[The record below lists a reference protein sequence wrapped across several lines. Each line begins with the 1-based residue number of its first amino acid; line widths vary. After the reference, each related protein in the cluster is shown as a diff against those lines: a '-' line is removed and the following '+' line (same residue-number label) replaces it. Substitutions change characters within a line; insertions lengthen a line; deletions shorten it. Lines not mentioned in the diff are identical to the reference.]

1 MRTLSNDTSKGLLPG
16 VTLILTCLPA
26 ALASAEEGIPL
37 SEHYFFEE
45 VPIVLSATRLSQK
58 LSDVPAAITII
69 DKQMIKASG
78 ALEIPDLLRLVP
90 GFHVARYIGSKQS
103 ATYHGLADEY
113 ARDMQVLVDGR
124 SVYDPVFGGVSWT
137 DLPLT
142 MEEIN
147 RIEVIRGPNASAYGS
162 NSFAGVINII
172 TEHPSQQQGTQFK
185 VTGGSEE
192 TRKTMLRH
200 SSSIGK
206 LDYRLSFNYKA
217 NDGFDGRH
225 DSSEFGSLGL
235 RSDYQLGTH
244 DTILFK
250 LGYSKGTFEDGF
262 PGAEIVQPE
271 REIDNLYHY
280 QQVRWT
286 HTLNPANEISLQFYH
301 NYQDSDD
308 VYVETLPAPFPPL
321 LYTSGFGFES
331 HRYDLEFEHTW
342 SLSDSFRLV
351 WGLGA
356 RHDRGDSYETMNNDS
371 DIIRFQGRGFINS
384 EWRPI
389 QDLVVNAGLMYE
401 DFDGHDG
408 LFSPRLALN
417 YQLAENHTLRFAA
430 SRAYRVPTLLEANAD
445 QIIRQVGGPL
455 QEQYYITTTD
465 LDPMEIKA
473 FEIGYLGVFPAIH
486 STMDV
491 KIFHERIE
499 PLISSPEDF
508 SAPGPNFPGT
518 DPGAFR
524 YLNSGQVDI
533 SGAELQ
539 FTFRPSDRTIVFLG
553 YGAASMV
560 GEEARQISVGGTFLS
575 PRNLRDK
582 MAHHT
587 ASLLASHRFANGLQL
602 SVDGYYLDSVTWK
615 GEGDPL
621 PDYRRWDLRLSKDF
635 RFPDVDGEIALI
647 LQNVNGSHLE
657 FRDDNKEDE
666 GAYLQMELNFK

>member
-1 MRTLSNDTSKGLLPG
+1 MNTLNNAASKGFLSSITLTLMVLP
-16 VTLILTCLPA
+16 TAQSI
-26 ALASAEEGIPL
+26 AEEGMPL

-45 VPIVLSATRLSQK
+45 VPIILSATRLSQQ
-58 LSDVPAAITII
+58 LSDIPASVTII

-78 ALEIPDLLRLVP
+78 ALEVPDLLRLVP

-142 MEEIN
+142 LEEID

-185 VTGGSEE
+185 VTGGSEQ

-200 SSSIGK
+200 ADSAGK
-206 LDYRLSFNYKA
+206 LDYRFTFNYKS
-217 NDGFDGRH
+217 NDGFDNRH
-225 DSSEFGSLGL
+225 DSSDYGSFGL
-235 RSDYQLGTH
+235 RGDYQLGIQ
-244 DTILFK
+244 DSILFK
-250 LGYSKGTFEDGF
+250 IGYSKGTFEDGF
-262 PGAEIVQPE
+262 PGEIVQPE
-271 REIDNLYHY
+271 RDIENVYHY
-280 QQVRWT
+280 QQLRWT
-286 HTLNPANEISLQFYH
+286 RTLDPANEISLQFYH

-331 HRYDLEFEHTW
+331 HRYDLEFQHTW
-342 SLSDSFRLV
+342 SLSETLRLV

-356 RHDRGDSYETMNNDS
+356 RHDRGDSYETLNNDS
-371 DIIRFQGRGFINS
+371 DITRNQGRGFINT
-384 EWRPI
+384 EWRPL
-389 QDLVVNAGLMYE
+389 QDLVVNAGIMYE

-417 YQLAENHTLRFAA
+417 YQVADNHTLRFAG
-430 SRAYRVPTLLEANAD
+430 SRAYRVPTILEANAD

-465 LDPMEIKA
+465 LNPMEIEA
-473 FEIGYLGVFPAIH
+473 FEIGYLGVFPAYH
-486 STMDV
+486 TTVDLKV
-491 KIFHERIE
+491 FREKIS

-508 SAPGPNFPGT
+508 SLAVPNFPGT

-524 YLNSGQVDI
+524 YLNSGHVEIDGI
-533 SGAELQ
+533 ELQ
-539 FTFRPSDRTIVFLG
+539 LTYRPSDRSLLYFGTSIC
-553 YGAASMV
+553 SMF
-560 GEEARQISVGGTFLS
+560 GEEARQITLGGTFSS
-575 PRNLRDK
+575 PRDLRDK

-587 ASLLASHRFANGLQL
+587 TSLLASHRFANGIQV
-602 SVDGYYLDSVTWK
+602 SMDAYFLDDITWK

-621 PDYRRWDLRLSKDF
+621 PSYRRLDLRFSKDF
-635 RFPDVDGEIALI
+635 RYPDVDGEIALI
-647 LQNVNGSHLE
+647 LQNINGPHLE
-657 FRDDNKEDE
+657 FREDNEDDR
-666 GAYLQMELNFK
+666 GVFLQIELNFK